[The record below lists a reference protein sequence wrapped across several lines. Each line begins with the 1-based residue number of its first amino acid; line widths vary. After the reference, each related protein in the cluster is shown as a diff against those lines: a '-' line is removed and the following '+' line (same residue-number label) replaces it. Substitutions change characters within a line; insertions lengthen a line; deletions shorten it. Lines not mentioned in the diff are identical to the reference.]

1 MVGDSGSWMAGG
13 TIVGSELGAP
23 SSGLRCLRVEEL
35 CSAEVVVEDILSS
48 ISSDGSMAIFGAGP
62 RAASAFSRS
71 SRSRSDAFV
80 SLPSVMAAGFP
91 TLCHGNHSHGGG
103 RRMTKTTDAT
113 MSEMPS
119 RAMLGCAETRNG
131 SRNEEIPDVDAKQSK
146 DDGKGMHV
154 VSKFGTSGGLVV
166 CRSQWGPFITATGTS
181 LAGGQARG
189 ATPGWA

>member
-23 SSGLRCLRVEEL
+23 SSGFRCLRVEEL
-35 CSAEVVVEDILSS
+35 RSAEVVAEDILSS
-48 ISSDGSMAIFGAGP
+48 ISSDGSMAIVG
-62 RAASAFSRS
+62 ASALSRCCCPS
-71 SRSRSDAFV
+71 SRSRSDDAFV

-131 SRNEEIPDVDAKQSK
+131 
-146 DDGKGMHV
+146 
-154 VSKFGTSGGLVV
+154 
-166 CRSQWGPFITATGTS
+166 
-181 LAGGQARG
+181 
-189 ATPGWA
+189 